1 MSAPGLL
8 SPEAT
13 FEAMIARC
21 RRRAGLVLFV
31 RYSIVACAI
40 TLGVAS
46 AIRFV
51 QPERAS
57 ATTVNGLAVLLGMV
71 LGATAVARRHPT
83 PREVASTIDR
93 HLHIDDSVVAALQT
107 RGAQASVGP
116 LIVTQ
121 AVYRTAGLNARDVF
135 PMELRRPAA
144 MLGAALLLVGATLP
158 RNVSEPNTS
167 GAGRSIAASGGD
179 TGVAAGKQGQQ
190 SPNASSSQSRD
201 NAARGPSSGAASAK
215 PQTSEAE
222 ASDARARPASSSGLD
237 DSSQPAQNGGAGTAA
252 SQSRQAATR
261 DTPGETS
268 AGVSEGR
275 DGTGNARSATRGD
288 SGGSG
293 GAGTGSARGAGAG
306 GVRGG
311 QLLTS
316 SRHSA
321 ARTSSQQPAARYGQ
335 AQRDAEAALTRGDI
349 PPELRSYVREYF
361 RAITR

>member
-1 MSAPGLL
+1 MSAPGPL

-13 FEAMIARC
+13 LEAMIARC

-46 AIRFV
+46 AIRLV
-51 QPERAS
+51 RPEHAS
-57 ATTVNGLAVLLGMV
+57 ATTVNTLAVALGVV
-71 LGATAVARRHPT
+71 LGAAGVARRHPT
-83 PREVASTIDR
+83 PREVASRIDR

-107 RGAQASVGP
+107 RDSQASVGP
-116 LIVTQ
+116 LIVKQ
-121 AVYRTAGLNARDVF
+121 AVHRTAGLNARDVF

-158 RNVSEPNTS
+158 RSASEPNTS

-179 TGVAAGKQGQQ
+179 TGAGAGKRGQQ
-190 SPNASSSQSRD
+190 SPNASTPQARD
-201 NAARGPSSGAASAK
+201 SAAQGPTSGAASAK

-222 ASDARARPASSSGLD
+222 ASDDRVRPASSPGPD
-237 DSSQPAQNGGAGTAA
+237 DSSQPAPNGGAGTAT
-252 SQSRQAATR
+252 SQSRQAGTR

-268 AGVSEGR
+268 AGVNESR
-275 DGTGNARSATRGD
+275 NGTGNARSATRGD

-293 GAGTGSARGAGAG
+293 GASTGSARGAGAG

-311 QLLTS
+311 QLLPS
-316 SRHSA
+316 SRHSTA
-321 ARTSSQQPAARYGQ
+321 GTLSQQPAARYGQ